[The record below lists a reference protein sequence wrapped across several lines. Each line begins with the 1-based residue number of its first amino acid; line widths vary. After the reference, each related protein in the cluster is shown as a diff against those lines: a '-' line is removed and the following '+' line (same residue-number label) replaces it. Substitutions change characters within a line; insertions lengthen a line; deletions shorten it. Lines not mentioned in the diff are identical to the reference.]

1 MSLCGL
7 ECFTFF
13 HTNCPVIIKGNRKTK
28 AKEQKTVT
36 IKIAHIPSAAS
47 HSTANLCYDVQSQN
61 KAQMYLLKLFLLHRL
76 IENNQS
82 SILLFQ

>member
-1 MSLCGL
+1 ML

-13 HTNCPVIIKGNRKTK
+13 HTNCPVILKGNKKTN
-28 AKEQKTVT
+28 AKEQKTVS
-36 IKIAHIPSAAS
+36 IKIVHIPSAAS
-47 HSTANLCYDVQSQN
+47 HGTANLCYDVESQN